1 MARLKLLL
9 LTASLPLVIIPF
21 LPLSHRDAIAQEY
34 EGCFWTDPKTGK
46 HVSLEP
52 ICERGR
58 IDEAIKAI
66 NREQNPLIANLRL
79 SSDLKEGMENWA
91 IIKGEITNQS
101 SRPIKIGIPQLQISQ
116 GNTTLYT
123 HLVRINKT
131 LQPGQAVAINESIPK
146 SWLGVTFIRG
156 LEVKIEDWDYSD

>member
-1 MARLKLLL
+1 MARLKFLL
-9 LTASLPLVIIPF
+9 LTASLPLIIIPF

-58 IDEAIKAI
+58 IDDAIKAI

-79 SSDLKEGMENWA
+79 SSDLNKGENSA
-91 IIKGEITNQS
+91 IIKGKITNQS
-101 SRPIKIGIPQLQISQ
+101 SRPIKIGSPKLQISQ
-116 GNTTLYT
+116 GNTILYT
-123 HLVRINKT
+123 HLVGINKM
-131 LQPGQAVAINESIPK
+131 LQPGQSVAINESIPK